1 MHCSSC
7 VPKMCFRSEAFTVRM
22 KRFISPR
29 SVVATCTSPDLVQ
42 ALRQERGYDYDD
54 VITVSP
60 DKLPNY
66 EEKIKSFFEEHI
78 HTDEVRHGV
87 TARHSRSGWVCHHS
101 A

>member
-1 MHCSSC
+1 
-7 VPKMCFRSEAFTVRM
+7 M

-29 SVVATCTSPDLVQ
+29 SVVATCTSPDLLQ

-87 TARHSRSGWVCHHS
+87 TPARHSRSN
-101 A
+101 